1 MMVNQLESLL
11 SYFVTPLLGFC
22 CMCNVEALSC
32 LAIYTQSSEVGSV
45 S

>member
-1 MMVNQLESLL
+1 MMVNQLECRL
-11 SYFVTPLLGFC
+11 SYFVCLVTGLLLP
-22 CMCNVEALSC
+22 CNVEALSC

>member
-11 SYFVTPLLGFC
+11 SYFVC
-22 CMCNVEALSC
+22 RYWIVVACNVEALSC

>member
-1 MMVNQLESLL
+1 MMVSQLESLR
-11 SYFVTPLLGFC
+11 SYFVCPVSWVVVA
-22 CMCNVEALSC
+22 CNVEALSC